1 MGFNSYTQKS
11 HNLFYRVKN
20 QNLLTKGTSAG
31 HDILLL
37 WFVLKQ
43 CRPVFV
49 KQCPLKIFLKCLR
62 EMLRLR
68 SKNQV
73 YLESVMTTIAL
84 LVQGAKN
91 LGEDGRSRIAAF
103 SIA

>member
-1 MGFNSYTQKS
+1 MFKE
-11 HNLFYRVKN
+11 
-20 QNLLTKGTSAG
+20 
-31 HDILLL
+31 
-37 WFVLKQ
+37 W
-43 CRPVFV
+43 
-49 KQCPLKIFLKCLR
+49 
-62 EMLRLR
+62 